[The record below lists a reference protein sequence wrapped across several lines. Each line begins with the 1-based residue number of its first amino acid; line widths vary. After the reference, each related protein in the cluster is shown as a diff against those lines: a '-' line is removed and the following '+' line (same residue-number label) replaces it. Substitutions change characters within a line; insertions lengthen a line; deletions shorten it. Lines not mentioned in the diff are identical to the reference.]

1 MNKTDIR
8 RNRLKDWFTE
18 RTLPAREKSYL
29 SQLITGRASFGERA
43 ARRLES
49 EYGMPDNYLD
59 TPYCEEDKTP
69 KLGFAINKSVQYTTS
84 KKTLNEQEQEL
95 LNLLQ
100 WLPSSEVDALI
111 EEFKKKAAVY
121 KSLVEEIL
129 AKQQK
134 K

>member
-59 TPYCEEDKTP
+59 TPYGEEEKTP
-69 KLGFAINKSVQYTTS
+69 KLGFAINKSIKYTTS
-84 KKTLNEQEQEL
+84 QKTLNEQEQEI

-111 EEFKKKAAVY
+111 EEFKKKAAAY